1 MRVSVLING
10 QAGNASIDAIRSACD
25 RALFRTT
32 REYFTPD
39 SATDLKDLVLKLS
52 DSESD
57 STDALVICGGDGTL
71 NTAIQPLM
79 ARLQAARSVGDSNF
93 KIPPILPLPVGTAN
107 DLASELGLSRRLER
121 TARRVLETE
130 PHSID
135 VIEVKSE
142 ERTVYMLTNGGL
154 GIAAETADL
163 ANQVRSEFRQSNP
176 LRHAVRLVGSQIYEL
191 LLAGQLLSGRSRQWL
206 RGWCVSIELED
217 GQRRETSAPFIM
229 VNNQPGL
236 GGKYIPAPLTS
247 NTDGTFNILL
257 VESRNL
263 PGITRSLLKIRTGQ
277 LPDESVCPRIETSR
291 AVFRSK
297 GEARNLTFF
306 GDGEILQR
314 GVREIEVTCLKRAL
328 PVFSGSEE
336 FE

>member
-1 MRVSVLING
+1 MKVSVLING

-25 RALFRTT
+25 RALFRTE
-32 REYFTPD
+32 REYFTPQ
-39 SATDLKDLVLKLS
+39 SPTDLQNLVLELS
-52 DSESD
+52 KTS
-57 STDALVICGGDGTL
+57 DALIICGGDGTL

-79 ARLQAARSVGDSNF
+79 ARLQSQKANDTAF

-130 PHSID
+130 PHAID
-135 VIEVKSE
+135 VIEVKSD

-163 ANQVRSEFRQSNP
+163 ANQVRSELRQSNP

-191 LLAGQLLSGRSRQWL
+191 LLAGQLITGRSREWL
-206 RGWCVSIELED
+206 RGWCVSIELGN
-217 GQRRETSAPFIM
+217 GQKRETSAPFIM

-257 VESRNL
+257 VESSSL
-263 PGITRSLLKIRTGQ
+263 AGIARSLMKIRKGL
-277 LPDESVCPRIETSR
+277 LPDESVCPRIETSH

-297 GEARNLTFF
+297 GSARNLTFF

-314 GVREIEVTCLKRAL
+314 GVREIEVTCLKHAL
-328 PVFSGSEE
+328 PVFSGSAEAE
-336 FE
+336 